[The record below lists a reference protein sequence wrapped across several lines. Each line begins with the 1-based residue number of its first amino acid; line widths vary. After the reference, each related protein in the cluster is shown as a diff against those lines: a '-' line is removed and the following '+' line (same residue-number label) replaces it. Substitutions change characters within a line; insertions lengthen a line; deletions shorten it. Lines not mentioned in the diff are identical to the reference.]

1 VSAALAQVSEL
12 LFFLL
17 GAMIVVEVVDAH
29 DGFRPLAAAVRTDDR
44 RYLATL
50 VAGAAFFLSSVLDN
64 LTTTIVVVSLLQR
77 LVPDDR
83 ELRLLLGSITV
94 VAANAGGAWTP
105 IGDVTTTM
113 LWIHGQVRGSGW
125 GGGAEGGQVG
135 DCAANSR
142 KHKRKQPCEVCRCR
156 WWLVSAD
163 LLVWCRSCPVTLPFL
178 LACARLPP
186 PPVVDRALQQRLLWM
201 YTATLPCAD
210 EQSRP
215 SPGTSHPAS

>member
-44 RYLATL
+44 RHLAAL

-77 LVPDDR
+77 LVPNDR

-113 LWIHGQVRGSGW
+113 LWIHGQVRAVR
-125 GGGAEGGQVG
+125 GGKEGCLVCGCVCVCV
-135 DCAANSR
+135 CA
-142 KHKRKQPCEVCRCR
+142 
-156 WWLVSAD
+156 
-163 LLVWCRSCPVTLPFL
+163 
-178 LACARLPP
+178 
-186 PPVVDRALQQRLLWM
+186 
-201 YTATLPCAD
+201 
-210 EQSRP
+210 
-215 SPGTSHPAS
+215 